1 MLTLNFFK
9 MRILLLLCFLPG
21 LIWAQEAR
29 LIKGKITDGNI
40 PLADVAITLEG
51 KEGATFTNSEGRYE
65 IEAETGDILQFS
77 YAGMKRIRMRVE
89 EVTHYVNLAMVPD
102 YTELEEVT
110 VEKRL
115 KSQEELSREYASNKN
130 VFRSAF
136 GFLDTDITQGRVRV
150 VDGSTINSIYLCITD
165 YLRNRFAGVYVS
177 GSCPNG
183 TVYIRNVGS
192 LGSPVPVIFDV
203 DGQIFTD
210 TPNWLDVNHI
220 NRMAIISSYSMATRY
235 GSQGAG
241 GVIVIN
247 TVNSQFT
254 ANGLS
259 QEGPKTQP
267 RALSEAELLANA
279 PTYLQEWMASAS
291 NEEAQGLY
299 QKYAPQYAA
308 SPYFF
313 LDAFRYFYDQ
323 RGDRAFA
330 DAIIAEHRSK
340 FSGNPVLL
348 KALAYLYQ
356 DQRRAEQAREVYKDI
371 FILRPQY
378 GQSYLEMANAYRD
391 AGELTKAAAMFGRYQ
406 YLLKE
411 GYLVG
416 SDAFW
421 LMQQHD
427 SDNLFKSYGERLGTD
442 MREVTTDPYV
452 DGATRLIFEW
462 NDSGAEFELQ
472 FVNPE
477 NRTYTWEHTYASNAA
492 RIEDEQMSGYAMEEY
507 VIDPATPGTWTVN
520 ITYLGNPSL
529 TPTYMKVTTYY
540 NFGQK
545 NQTKEVHTFKLFLKD
560 SNQRLLTLT
569 SPGNAR
575 IQG

>member
-1 MLTLNFFK
+1 

-21 LIWAQEAR
+21 LIWAQETR
-29 LIKGKITDGNI
+29 LIKGKITDGNL

-51 KEGATFTNSEGRYE
+51 KEGGAFTNSDGRYE
-65 IEAETGDILQFS
+65 IKAETGDILQFS

-89 EVTHYVNLAMVPD
+89 EVTNYVNLAMVPD

-115 KSQEELSREYASNKN
+115 KSQEELSREYATNKN
-130 VFRSAF
+130 VIRSAF
-136 GFLDTDITQGRVRV
+136 GFLDTDNTQGQVRV
-150 VDGSTINSIYLCITD
+150 VDGSTINSIYLCISD
-165 YLRNRFAGVYVS
+165 FLRNRFAGVYVN
-177 GSCPNG
+177 GQCPDG

-210 TPNWLDVNHI
+210 TPNWLDINHI
-220 NRMAIISSYSMATRY
+220 NRMAIISSYSMGTRY

-247 TVNSQFT
+247 TVNSQFA
-254 ANGLS
+254 ANGLG

-267 RALSEAELLANA
+267 RSLSEAELLANA

-291 NEEAQGLY
+291 NEEARELY

-313 LDAFRYFYDQ
+313 LDAYRYFYDQ
-323 RGDRAFA
+323 RGDRDFA
-330 DAIIAEHRSK
+330 DGIIAEHRGK

-356 DQRRAEQAREVYKDI
+356 DQRRAEQARDTYKDV

-416 SDAFW
+416 SDDFW

-427 SDNLFKSYGERLGTD
+427 SDNLFKAYGERLGTD

-452 DGATRLIFEW
+452 EGATRLVFEW

-477 NRTYTWEHTYASNAA
+477 NRTYTWEHTFARNAS

-507 VIDPATPGTWTVN
+507 VIDPSTPGSWTVN
-520 ITYLGNPSL
+520 VTYLGNPSL
-529 TPTYMKVTTYY
+529 TPTYLKVTAYY
-540 NFGQK
+540 NFGLK
-545 NQTKEVHTFKLFLKD
+545 NQTKEVHTFKLFLKG

-569 SPGNAR
+569 APGNAR